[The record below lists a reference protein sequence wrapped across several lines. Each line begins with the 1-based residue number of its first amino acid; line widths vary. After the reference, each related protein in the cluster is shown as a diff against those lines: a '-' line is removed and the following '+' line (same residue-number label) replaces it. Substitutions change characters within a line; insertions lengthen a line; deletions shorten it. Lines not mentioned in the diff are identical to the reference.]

1 MEVEWGLGHPAVDQ
15 AGAALHPFQADLHQ
29 GGEVVAAVLGEV
41 GQGPLQERPDA
52 FDGVEFGCLG
62 GQLIVGQPWSGDG
75 QPAHGVADVRVQV
88 VPGEDDGTAELLL
101 ACIQQPDVVG
111 LVEALAAV
119 FGQPARWIRWVSRE
133 G

>member
-1 MEVEWGLGHPAVDQ
+1 M
-15 AGAALHPFQADLHQ
+15 
-29 GGEVVAAVLGEV
+29 
-41 GQGPLQERPDA
+41 
-52 FDGVEFGCLG
+52 
-62 GQLIVGQPWSGDG
+62 IVGQPWSGDG

-119 FGQPARWIRWVSRE
+119 FGQPARWIRWSAAKDDRVPVHGIPDGLLTRAAWTGPAVRRHGDDVRPAAGKWSTSTTACAKSR
-133 G
+133 GASWGRL